1 MINLDC
7 AKNLLDMWVLMLQ
20 NQWKKNEKKSLSQF
34 WENHNFVNFPSIE
47 AKQFMEQPKQSSFA
61 LWSPCHIIPSYLL
74 NWPISYNSIKLCNI
88 ISYVIEGDPE

>member
-1 MINLDC
+1 MMMINLDW

-61 LWSPCHIIPSYLL
+61 LWSPCHIIPYLL
-74 NWPISYNSIKLCNI
+74 NWISYISIKFCNI
-88 ISYVIEGDPE
+88 ISYVIEGYPE